1 MQEVYITR
9 VSAFLPNTV
18 ISNDEMVD
26 YLGMIDGRPS
36 RARGIVLR
44 NNGIRQRYYALDKEG
59 RITHTNA
66 QLVAEAVQ
74 RLVGDGVELK
84 DMEVLAC
91 GTSSPDQFLP
101 SHAAQVHGLL
111 PMPMEIIS
119 PAGACCS
126 GMHAMKYGYLSVRSG
141 DSRNAVTTGS
151 ELVSPMMMARNFEHE
166 TERIRQLEADPII
179 GFEKEFLRW
188 MLSDG
193 AAAALLEAQPRDPL
207 SLRIEWIVGRSYA
220 NELGV
225 CMYSGGDKDQDGGF
239 HGWKTFAAEEL
250 AGKSVFSMKQ
260 DVKLLGGNIVQY
272 GGRMLEEVLRTK
284 ALDVSSVDFFLPH
297 LSSFFFRD
305 RVFQELEQRGIEIPL
320 EKWFINLVDVGNV
333 GSASIYLM
341 LHDLMASGRLE
352 KGMKVLL
359 MVPESARFSYT
370 YALMTAV

>member
-1 MQEVYITR
+1 MQEVYITK
-9 VSAFLPNTV
+9 VSAFLPNEV
-18 ISNDEMVD
+18 ISNEEMVD
-26 YLGMIDGRPS
+26 YLGMIDGKPS

-44 NNGIRQRYYALDKEG
+44 NNGIRQRYYALDKQG

-66 QLVAEAVQ
+66 QLVVEAVKG
-74 RLVGDGVELK
+74 LEGDGVALEDL
-84 DMEVLAC
+84 EVLAC

-119 PAGACCS
+119 PSGACCS
-126 GMHAMKYGYLSVRSG
+126 GMHAMKYAYLSVRAG
-141 DSRNAVTTGS
+141 DSRNAVSSGS

-166 TERIRQLEADPII
+166 TERFRQLETDPII

-193 AAAALLEAQPRDPL
+193 AAAALLEPRPRGDL
-207 SLRIEWIVGRSYA
+207 SLRIDWILGRSYA

-225 CMYSGGDKDQDGGF
+225 CMYSGGDKDANGEF
-239 HGWKTFAAEEL
+239 HGWKTFEAGEL

-260 DVKLLGGNIVQY
+260 DVKLLGGNIVEY
-272 GGRMLEEVLRTK
+272 GGRMLEEVLRMK
-284 ALDVSSVDFFLPH
+284 ELDVSSIDFFLPH

-305 RVFQELEQRGIEIPL
+305 RVFKELEHRGIEIPL
-320 EKWFINLVDVGNV
+320 EKWFINLVEVGNV
-333 GSASIYLM
+333 GSASVYLM
-341 LHDLMASGRLE
+341 LRDLMASGRLE

-370 YALMTAV
+370 YALLTVV